1 MKASFG
7 GHDKVVELLLAAGAK
22 LDVCALVRHSVRVVL
37 QCYYFLQDYSGQIG
51 TSNF

>member
-22 LDVCALVRHSVRVVL
+22 HDVCALVRLIECVVL
-37 QCYYFLQDYSGQIG
+37 QCYQG
-51 TSNF
+51 